1 MSQMPTGSPSLR
13 TIAMPNDSN
22 PDGDIFGGWIM
33 SQMDIASGVFAAR
46 KVKCRVVTVA
56 VDAMT
61 FLKPVYIGD
70 DVSCFCSVVRYGKT
84 SLVVHVET
92 WVQRHHSELIEKV
105 TEGNFTFVAIDAEGQ
120 STPIVRTGEE
130 S

>member
-1 MSQMPTGSPSLR
+1 
-13 TIAMPNDSN
+13 
-22 PDGDIFGGWIM
+22 
-33 SQMDIASGVFAAR
+33 
-46 KVKCRVVTVA
+46 KCRVVTVA

-105 TEGNFTFVAIDAEGQ
+105 TEGNFTFVAIDADGQ
-120 STPIVRTGEE
+120 STPIVRTDEE
-130 S
+130 N

>member
-1 MSQMPTGSPSLR
+1 MSKVPAERPSLR
-13 TIAMPNDSN
+13 TIAMPGDSN

-33 SQMDIASGVFAAR
+33 AQMDIASGGYASR
-46 KVKCRVVTVA
+46 KVKCRVVTIA

-70 DVSCFCSVVRYGKT
+70 DVSCYCSVARYGKT

-92 WVQRHHSELIEKV
+92 WVQRHHSEVIEKV
-105 TEGNFTFVAIDAEGQ
+105 TEGNFTFVAIDDQGRP
-120 STPIVRTGEE
+120 TPIVRDNV
-130 S
+130 

>member
-1 MSQMPTGSPSLR
+1 MTMSKVPAERPSLR
-13 TIAMPNDSN
+13 TIAMPGDSN

-33 SQMDIASGVFAAR
+33 AQMDIASGGYASR
-46 KVKCRVVTVA
+46 KVKCRVVTIA

-70 DVSCFCSVVRYGKT
+70 DVSCYCSVARYGKT

-92 WVQRHHSELIEKV
+92 WVQRHHSEVIEKV
-105 TEGNFTFVAIDAEGQ
+105 TEGNFTFVAIDDQGRP
-120 STPIVRTGEE
+120 TPIVRDNE
-130 S
+130 